1 MKWIVSVCVYIYSLP
16 LEPPSHP
23 YPPGIRISHP
33 RAPGWAPC
41 TEWQLLLA
49 THFTHGGAC
58 ISPTLPICPTLPF
71 PHCVR
76 KSISSLHLHLHSCPK
91 TDSSVPF
98 FQIPHT
104 RVSMHLFFS
113 FWLTSLCMMCDPAI
127 PLLDIYPEK
136 TVIHKDTC
144 TPVFTAALFII
155 ARTWMQ
161 PKCPLTDES
170 IKKMWYMY
178 TMEYYS
184 AIKGTILDHL

>member
-1 MKWIVSVCVYIYSLP
+1 MENISLHGYVRIT
-16 LEPPSHP
+16 PSD
-23 YPPGIRISHP
+23 
-33 RAPGWAPC
+33 
-41 TEWQLLLA
+41 TEMHEEHRWEQ
-49 THFTHGGAC
+49 TEGPDQRKC
-58 ISPTLPICPTLPF
+58 PTLPICPTLPF

-127 PLLDIYPEK
+127 PLRDIYPET

-155 ARTWMQ
+155 ARTWTQ
-161 PKCPLTDES
+161 PKCPLTDEW
-170 IKKMWYMY
+170 IKKTWYMY

-184 AIKGTILDHL
+184 AIKGTTLDHL